1 MPMTPGNKLYL
12 YRLLRDA
19 MGVGR
24 QTMISRVEEV
34 LMADDLM
41 PSDVGCADTR
51 ELLEQL
57 DFVRLT
63 VFKRG
68 RVYATVIAQPE
79 LDELLERAST
89 KDDKDA
95 KMPATSGKRRSWKR
109 KKSAKDVR
117 PAKPRPKGRV
127 KPDAKKAEAETESQA
142 TAAKPELGPEA
153 TDSQGA
159 VTEPEAVAAT
169 ETVVSPGAVVEPGAV
184 ASTEAPD
191 EPQAGPSSPALAPTL
206 NAPTESEVVT
216 NRQATSAI
224 SSASGS
230 DAASGTMVS
239 SAEETVSVIELQVTY
254 DPGQP
259 TTRPAETQQLKS
271 EVSLRQTFEAQATL
285 TSEQQVTP
293 MPATQPVPAPT
304 SEDISIP
311 QPASTITSESVSVF
325 APESQR
331 RSIPHQA
338 PSRPIPHSFFRE
350 VWCPSDVLGT
360 LYEVLPLDVNPL
372 SLLDEDWTVARATNS
387 FEQTAHGVAYSL
399 RCLSSSGGLPIRAHL
414 HRQGPTASGKH
425 WQLARLEGISQ
436 DAFVDLDGLPANDEG
451 AWVEL
456 DGMPTGA
463 YRPTSPLRE
472 FSQFAII
479 GSWAETLPELEQLAE
494 PEPWGP
500 GLENLREYFLVT
512 FHRAKS
518 QGRIGVSANKRHAA
532 FDTGLLTRDAQPIF
546 ACFDAR
552 DGNIAWQLVSFSTT
566 TRLEKDPEPATYV
579 SSLSHLCLV
588 APHAVRL
595 SRPVRKTYGEALDTP
610 IARAM
615 LKAQRNHRVATPA
628 YDPQTEELR
637 LLLPLASRE
646 PSTIDRA
653 VVLADL
659 GDGDYEARAVL
670 SLDRARVCARVVTS
684 DLPAWLR

>member
-24 QTMISRVEEV
+24 QTMLSRVEKV
-34 LMADDLM
+34 LEADDIM
-41 PSDVGCADTR
+41 PSDVGCAETR

-57 DFVRLT
+57 DFIRLT

-68 RVYATVIAQPE
+68 RIYATVIAQPE
-79 LDELLERAST
+79 LDELLERAAAKS
-89 KDDKDA
+89 DKDTKA
-95 KMPATSGKRRSWKR
+95 STAAGKRRSWRR
-109 KKSAKDVR
+109 KKGAKDIQ

-127 KPDAKKAEAETESQA
+127 KPDVERAEAEAESQA
-142 TAAKPELGPEA
+142 ERSG
-153 TDSQGA
+153 
-159 VTEPEAVAAT
+159 
-169 ETVVSPGAVVEPGAV
+169 
-184 ASTEAPD
+184 
-191 EPQAGPSSPALAPTL
+191 PALTPTPS
-206 NAPTESEVVT
+206 APTEPQDVT
-216 NRQATSAI
+216 NRQAISAK
-224 SSASGS
+224 SSVPESKATS
-230 DAASGTMVS
+230 DAIAIPKEAT
-239 SAEETVSVIELQVTY
+239 APTTELRITY
-254 DPGQP
+254 DPEQP
-259 TTRPAETQQLKS
+259 TTKPAEKQRLENAAS
-271 EVSLRQTFEAQATL
+271 ESADLLRQTSEAQATS
-285 TSEQQVTP
+285 TPAQQITP
-293 MPATQPVPAPT
+293 MPAAQQQPAPT
-304 SEDISIP
+304 SEVITMP
-311 QPASTITSESVSVF
+311 QPASAIAYEPAPQVAPDSAQQTTF
-325 APESQR
+325 DAAPMPESQQR
-331 RSIPHQA
+331 PIPHQA
-338 PSRPIPHSFFRE
+338 PTRPIPHSFFRE
-350 VWCPSDVLGT
+350 VWCPSDVLGA

-372 SLLDEDWTVARATNS
+372 TLLDEDWTVARATNS
-387 FEQTAHGVAYSL
+387 FEQTARGVAYPL
-399 RCLSSSGGLPIRAHL
+399 RCLSTSEGTPVRAHL

-425 WQLARLEGISQ
+425 WQLAHLDGISQ
-436 DAFVDLDGLPANDEG
+436 DAFVDLGGLPANNEG
-451 AWVEL
+451 AWTDL

-472 FSQFAII
+472 FSQFALI

-518 QGRIGVSANKRHAA
+518 QGRIGVSANKQHAA
-532 FDTGLLTRDAQPIF
+532 FDTGLLTKDAQPIY
-546 ACFDAR
+546 ACFDVR
-552 DGNIAWQLVSFSTT
+552 DDSIAWQLESFSTT

-615 LKAQRNHRVATPA
+615 LRAQRNHRVATPA
-628 YDPQTEELR
+628 YDPRTEELR
-637 LLLPLASRE
+637 LLLPLASRD

>member
-19 MGVGR
+19 MGAGR
-24 QTMISRVEEV
+24 QTMLSRIEEI
-34 LMADDLM
+34 LEADDLM
-41 PSDVGCADTR
+41 PSDVGCANTR

-57 DFVRLT
+57 DFIRLT

-68 RVYATVIAQPE
+68 RIYATVIAQPE
-79 LDELLERAST
+79 LDELLERAAAKSDEDTKAST
-89 KDDKDA
+89 A
-95 KMPATSGKRRSWKR
+95 AGKRRSWRR
-109 KKSAKDVR
+109 KKGAKDIR

-127 KPDAKKAEAETESQA
+127 KPDVERAEAEAESQVIA
-142 TAAKPELGPEA
+142 TKAGHEPRAAEKQRLE
-153 TDSQGA
+153 
-159 VTEPEAVAAT
+159 
-169 ETVVSPGAVVEPGAV
+169 
-184 ASTEAPD
+184 
-191 EPQAGPSSPALAPTL
+191 
-206 NAPTESEVVT
+206 N
-216 NRQATSAI
+216 
-224 SSASGS
+224 
-230 DAASGTMVS
+230 AASE
-239 SAEETVSVIELQVTY
+239 SADLLR
-254 DPGQP
+254 P
-259 TTRPAETQQLKS
+259 TS
-271 EVSLRQTFEAQATL
+271 EAQATS
-285 TSEQQVTP
+285 TPAQQITP
-293 MPATQPVPAPT
+293 MPAAQQQPAPT
-304 SEDISIP
+304 SEVITMP
-311 QPASTITSESVSVF
+311 QPTSAITYEP
-325 APESQR
+325 APQVAPDSAQQTTFDAAPMPETHQR
-331 RSIPHQA
+331 PIPHQA
-338 PSRPIPHSFFRE
+338 PTRPVPHSFFRE
-350 VWCPSDVLGT
+350 VWCPSDVLGA

-387 FEQTAHGVAYSL
+387 FEQTARGVAYPL
-399 RCLSSSGGLPIRAHL
+399 RCLSTSDGTPVRAHL

-425 WQLARLEGISQ
+425 WRLASLDGISQ
-436 DAFVDLDGLPANDEG
+436 DAFVDLGGLPANTEGAWADLDGLPAG
-451 AWVEL
+451 V
-456 DGMPTGA
+456 

-472 FSQFAII
+472 FSRFALI
-479 GSWAETLPELEQLAE
+479 GSWSEVLPELEALAE

-518 QGRIGVSANKRHAA
+518 QGRIGVSANKQHAA
-532 FDTGLLTRDAQPIF
+532 FDTGLLTKDAQPIY

-552 DGNIAWQLVSFSTT
+552 DDSIAWQLESFSTT

-615 LKAQRNHRVATPA
+615 LRAQRSHRVSTPA

-637 LLLPLASRE
+637 LLLPLASRGG
-646 PSTIDRA
+646 STIDRA

-670 SLDRARVCARVVTS
+670 SLDRARACARVVTS